1 MSFCIFLIDGVQSLH
16 QQIFVVHHVVAAVSG
31 DHRCVW
37 AGGHDRGLRP
47 AQRLTDTVD
56 DPIQHGGGA
65 VDDAAS
71 HTVLGVFAD
80 ELPGVLQRDIGQLR
94 RMMGQ
99 RIQRQPHAGEHQS
112 ALVGALL

>member
-37 AGGHDRGLRP
+37 AGGHDGWLRP

-65 VDDAAS
+65 VDDK
-71 HTVLGVFAD
+71 VYCFLKYDAD